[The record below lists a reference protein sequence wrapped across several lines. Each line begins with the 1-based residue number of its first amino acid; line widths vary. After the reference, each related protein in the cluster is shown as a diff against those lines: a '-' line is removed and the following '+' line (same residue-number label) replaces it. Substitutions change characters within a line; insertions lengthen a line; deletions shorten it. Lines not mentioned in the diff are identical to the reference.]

1 MATATSREE
10 ERLRKTILAA
20 LFLLILIAAGT
31 YAYLTIYLP
40 QKRLLEQRIAPLVD
54 AFIEE
59 GYPKQIAREKALAF
73 DSSHLN
79 WTANNQY
86 NQSVIE
92 YAVLLDRFPQLLV
105 VEDGGMDENEWGLVD
120 YLTSLKHQQLIPSD
134 IMNLVPQNYTRE
146 VFSSLGNRTLS
157 YVLSDGVVSGA
168 EANALS
174 YLQNFEAYP
183 TQRRLIEFGLENSTI
198 AWIDLLSSLD
208 NQTFASYALRSRLC
222 IGDKELTPLEIK
234 FLKNPENHSLQL
246 IEEYLTKLDEK
257 YPQLVSELKKL
268 PEHQSSN
275 KVKVVEALEDVVTLA
290 LQGEPYENP
299 EDRFD
304 PQKITRAREV
314 WEAFDL
320 MLKGGTPDQRD
331 FTYPVPSHNTELQ
344 CLYWLAEQN
353 EFKEKDTLAQ
363 AIAMTHGLF
372 VTMGTEEVRK
382 AVYKDIN
389 EFLEFGR
396 STSEL
401 QKALGLPYNLENYP
415 LEAKV
420 CWAWRGNEIMKWNP
434 LKWQPTMPT
443 SLVYYSSKPLPLVIY
458 EKDTV
463 SITALRKMREFIKD
477 RFLSKNVNTMV
488 TNIEKY
494 FWIDGYGLWEF
505 TTLPKLVTDEDG
517 LDAYRDV
524 DWQFNRYLQ
533 GIKMKGDCSTEMAI
547 VDAFSKSIGISTIP
561 HWTIRKQLP
570 LHRHAFNWYYD
581 PISGKWKAARIHF
594 TIPQFENEAIYDW
607 HIYLPP
613 INQKGYLYN
622 RLEENNGIETYYGN
636 YLYTFREVKVKIMK
650 EKLVSG
656 VPQNEMKTYILYSR

>member
-1 MATATSREE
+1 M
-10 ERLRKTILAA
+10 RKTLLAV

-31 YAYLTIYLP
+31 YAHLTIYLP
-40 QKRLLEQRIAPLVD
+40 QKQLLEQRIAPLVD

-59 GYPKQIAREKALAF
+59 GYPKQTAREKALAF
-73 DSSHLN
+73 DSLHSD
-79 WTANNQY
+79 WAINNQY

-275 KVKVVEALEDVVTLA
+275 KVKVVEALEDIVTLA

-331 FTYPVPSHNTELQ
+331 FGYPVPSYNTELQ

-353 EFKEKDTLAQ
+353 EFKDKDTLAQ

-401 QKALGLPYNLENYP
+401 QKALGLPYNLEDYP

-420 CWAWRGNEIMKWNP
+420 CWAWRGNIMIYTFSPLNLANQILQNKRLDMDTYEWNF
-434 LKWQPTMPT
+434 
-443 SLVYYSSKPLPLVIY
+443 VSSSTLSSYRRLFFHRFVSFKSPIISMNRISQFFSRYNWETWPY
-458 EKDTV
+458 EKGESPIAGNV
-463 SITALRKMREFIKD
+463 QKMLEHY
-477 RFLSKNVNTMV
+477 LSTGKA
-488 TNIEKY
+488 
-494 FWIDGYGLWEF
+494 GPG
-505 TTLPKLVTDEDG
+505 
-517 LDAYRDV
+517 RC
-524 DWQFNRYLQ
+524 
-533 GIKMKGDCSTEMAI
+533 GDKA
-547 VDAFSKSIGISTIP
+547 AFVGTIAKSMGISTNTV
-561 HWTIRKQLP
+561 WVGEREG
-570 LHRHAFNWYYD
+570 
-581 PISGKWKAARIHF
+581 S
-594 TIPQFENEAIYDW
+594 
-607 HIYLPP
+607 
-613 INQKGYLYN
+613 
-622 RLEENNGIETYYGN
+622 TYYGPPHFFEISYDPSSLSWKAPSYELN
-636 YLYTFREVKVKIMK
+636 
-650 EKLVSG
+650 
-656 VPQNEMKTYILYSR
+656 ILKDYSRPLMLAIHKPPLNRLHLTNKFLGMNAVLNNECDLFYREKHHLSHIKRMLTRGISTSLMKQILLECWRATYTGV

>member
-1 MATATSREE
+1 M
-10 ERLRKTILAA
+10 RKTLLAI

-31 YAYLTIYLP
+31 YAHLTIYLP

-134 IMNLVPQNYTRE
+134 IMDLVPQNYTRE

-174 YLQNFEAYP
+174 YLQNFKAYP
-183 TQRRLIEFGLENSTI
+183 TQRRLIEFGLDNSTI

-246 IEEYLTKLDEK
+246 IEEYLDKLDEK
-257 YPQLVSELKKL
+257 YPKLADELKKL

-275 KVKVVEALEDVVTLA
+275 KVKVVEALEDIVTLA

-372 VTMGTEEVRK
+372 VTMGTEEVRR

-443 SLVYYSSKPLPLVIY
+443 SLVYYSSNPLPLVIY

-463 SITALRKMREFIKD
+463 SITALRKMREFISEYSENLSSAQNNRAMLIGEHLCAEGEDKVTLRTVIRKLEAAEEEVLKKIKGSLIPEGRLHITFPNALSLHRRLGTLIGIIKTPWSFSERDVALGHFKIYD
-477 RFLSKNVNTMV
+477 RFQLFSLLKDSGYKIINWEGIILKPFPNSKMMEFYKENPKF
-488 TNIEKY
+488 IEALFK
-494 FWIDGYGLWEF
+494 IGKE
-505 TTLPKLVTDEDG
+505 LPDYCAEI
-517 LDAYRDV
+517 Y
-524 DWQFNRYLQ
+524 
-533 GIKMKGDCSTEMAI
+533 ICAI
-547 VDAFSKSIGISTIP
+547 PK
-561 HWTIRKQLP
+561 
-570 LHRHAFNWYYD
+570 
-581 PISGKWKAARIHF
+581 
-594 TIPQFENEAIYDW
+594 
-607 HIYLPP
+607 
-613 INQKGYLYN
+613 
-622 RLEENNGIETYYGN
+622 EE
-636 YLYTFREVKVKIMK
+636 
-650 EKLVSG
+650 EK
-656 VPQNEMKTYILYSR
+656 